1 MKQYSWMIEPKRTV
15 LDENKM
21 NIKLYKYY
29 IEKTAENPFY
39 PVTRENLH
47 KILTSVI
54 TVKGLQYFYFLR
66 RKLIKVDSN
75 LSRLELA
82 SLGSLWFHYATTNR
96 NLHEILEWENYM
108 SRVGVDKDFRT
119 LKPILRKEEH
129 IIANNDY
136 DPKQMKYHRIWK
148 DVLLQ
153 KIYYNNSTV
162 KSI

>member
-1 MKQYSWMIEPKRTV
+1 MIEPKRTI

-29 IEKTAENPFY
+29 IEKTAKNPFY
-39 PVTRENLH
+39 PVTRANLH

-66 RKLIKVDSN
+66 RKFIKDDSN
-75 LSRLELA
+75 LTRLELA
-82 SLGSLWFHYATTNR
+82 SLGGLWFHHATTNR
-96 NLHEILEWENYM
+96 SPHEILEWENYM

-119 LKPILRKEEH
+119 LKPILRKQEY
-129 IIANNDY
+129 IIPNNDF

-148 DVLLQ
+148 ETLLRE
-153 KIYYNNSTV
+153 IYF
-162 KSI
+162 KDSIMKFI